1 MFCEICQSASQLD
14 RSLAQ
19 KNVFVDAGC
28 TSLRLESIKIHE
40 TSSNHLK
47 AITIVA
53 AKSEP
58 EKTPAFKMICSLN
71 KDTLEKLSKLFSPF
85 FTYNSPLLKGQ
96 PKFCQGKHVFRNT
109 CPADDFE
116 KK

>member
-1 MFCEICQSASQLD
+1 MFCEICQSAFQLD

-71 KDTLEKLSKLFSPF
+71 KDTLEKLSKLFRTCHALAVYNRQRF
-85 FTYNSPLLKGQ
+85 F
-96 PKFCQGKHVFRNT
+96 HM
-109 CPADDFE
+109 
-116 KK
+116 